1 MEDACRGGEAIQI
14 SKSRGT
20 HAFESED
27 GAFLYFAKQTRSHQA
42 VPGRV
47 MRIPAG
53 GPAGIWRIPIDG
65 GEEAQILEKVGWGDW
80 TPTDKGIYFS
90 NREAEPGPTIELF
103 DFASEEVSHVAVL
116 EHPPLNN
123 WLSVSPDEKWILYV
137 RSEQTESDIMLVE
150 NFR

>member
-1 MEDACRGGEAIQI
+1 MEDACRGWRSDPDLQ
-14 SKSRGT
+14 KPRHSRFRIRGRRVPLLCQANSEPPGCT
-20 HAFESED
+20 GAGHAN
-27 GAFLYFAKQTRSHQA
+27 
-42 VPGRV
+42 PGRHLAHTH
-47 MRIPAG
+47 RWWG
-53 GPAGIWRIPIDG
+53 GSADSR
-65 GEEAQILEKVGWGDW
+65 KGWLGDW
-80 TPTDKGIYFS
+80 TPTDKGIYFF

-137 RSEQTESDIMLVE
+137 RSEQAESDIMLVE